1 MNAQSAQVWRCATC
15 GKYYLTK
22 DVAESCCVDNPKPE
36 KVCEDCGIALN
47 PNSYFCVCDSCRE
60 KRRYNRCRR
69 MTIEEYEKEFPDNMV
84 IVGYDNYYSSVEDA
98 LDSCY
103 GDEETIPHYVYGT
116 KQIFATVDAESAVER
131 ALEDAYEDAKFDN
144 VDELYAFVDAW
155 NERNKILM
163 FEETNIV
170 IDIPEEI
177 RAEYV

>member
-1 MNAQSAQVWRCATC
+1 
-15 GKYYLTK
+15 
-22 DVAESCCVDNPKPE
+22 
-36 KVCEDCGIALN
+36 
-47 PNSYFCVCDSCRE
+47 
-60 KRRYNRCRR
+60 

-84 IVGYDNYYSSVEDA
+84 IVGDDNYYSSVEDA

-163 FEETNIV
+163 FEEAQIV
-170 IDIPEEI
+170 IDIPEGI
-177 RAEYV
+177 RQEYLFNN